1 MRKVMFPIMLK
12 KMEGKMILYKNI
24 MLNIK
29 QKIFSFILGT
39 IIDLSI
45 DIVPTLKLIYTLV
58 ELVF

>member
-1 MRKVMFPIMLK
+1 MFPIMLK
-12 KMEGKMILYKNI
+12 KMEEKMILFKNI
-24 MLNIK
+24 MLNTK
-29 QKIFSFILGT
+29 QRIISFILGT